1 MARNKPVTYIAFL
14 AVFIFLYSYLVF
26 PSSSSRASP
35 FSSPAEQ
42 GTSKATEHR
51 GRFGKSSSSGGDGGG
66 FIGGI
71 AGALHVSK
79 ETIQGGVIMPKLGN
93 ETIKA
98 ELGRASWRLLHTMLA
113 RFPEKPTTD
122 EREALKSYIHLFA
135 RLYPCGEC
143 ADHFRL
149 LLEQYPPQTSSR
161 DAASQWGCVVHNAVN
176 KRLNKDIFDCGT
188 IADKYH
194 CGCAEEDEK
203 KRKQEAEAEL
213 VKGTKDGKK
222 KQKVVEEGEMKLVKE
237 GLTRGG

>member
-1 MARNKPVTYIAFL
+1 MLLRTAAMARNKPVTYIAVL

-26 PSSSSRASP
+26 PSASSRASP

-42 GTSKATEHR
+42 GYSSADGHR
-51 GRFGKSSSSGGDGGG
+51 SHGKSSGSGGGLS
-66 FIGGI
+66 GGI
-71 AGALHVSK
+71 AGAVHVSK

-98 ELGRASWRLLHTMLA
+98 ELGRASWRLLHTMLG
-113 RFPEKPTTD
+113 RFPEKPSPD

-135 RLYPCGEC
+135 RLYPC

-161 DAASQWGCVVHNAVN
+161 GAASQWGCVVHNAVN
-176 KRLNKDIFDCGT
+176 KRLNKEIFDCGT

-203 KRKQEAEAEL
+203 KRKQDGDAEL
-213 VKGTKDGKK
+213 VKGTGDVK